1 MKAVLSLTVLLA
13 TFVSGVVV
21 GVYLPLAV
29 THPKSSESPAGTV
42 YGPADPDGERD
53 HQEMLRMLRLMQQ
66 EMADLRTTTS
76 RVARLC
82 DEVLRQS
89 QTANGVGADQIAL
102 DVDEIRRRLDDAQRD
117 REAAEAWRHQRA
129 QQAEVDA
136 LYRRL
141 IGRAHDHEPPR

>member
-1 MKAVLSLTVLLA
+1 MRTVLNVTVLLA
-13 TFVSGVVV
+13 TFVVGVVV

-29 THPKSSESPAGTV
+29 THGKSPESPTGTV
-42 YGPADPDGERD
+42 YATADPDAERD
-53 HQEMLRMLRLMQQ
+53 HQEMVRMLRLMQQ

-89 QTANGVGADQIAL
+89 QTANGVGTGQIAL

-129 QQAEVDA
+129 QQAEMDA

-141 IGRAHDHEPPR
+141 TDRAADHGPPR